1 MILRLHCRKELGS
14 LIKYNTFFF
23 SRSQNFFEINPV
35 YPDANEKDFDLYNTD
50 RKNIPALDA
59 FKKVYD
65 RSEAIKKQVKNSL
78 FLQKQKKIRSKK

>member
-1 MILRLHCRKELGS
+1 MILGLHCSKRVGS
-14 LIKYNTFFF
+14 FIKYNNFFF

-35 YPDANEKDFDLYNTD
+35 YPDTNEKDFDLYNTD

-65 RSEAIKKQVKNSL
+65 RSEKIKKQVKDSL
-78 FLQKQKKIRSKK
+78 FLQKQRKVKNKK